1 MKTIAIEDLATV
13 FAGEFVKEAF
23 SSLQIRSLR
32 YLGHKGRKAWYVPFV
47 KMSYAR
53 RKKLV
58 EKILDKMLPNGNLL
72 H

>member
-58 EKILDKMLPNGNLL
+58 EKVLDRIEKKSVAKD
-72 H
+72 